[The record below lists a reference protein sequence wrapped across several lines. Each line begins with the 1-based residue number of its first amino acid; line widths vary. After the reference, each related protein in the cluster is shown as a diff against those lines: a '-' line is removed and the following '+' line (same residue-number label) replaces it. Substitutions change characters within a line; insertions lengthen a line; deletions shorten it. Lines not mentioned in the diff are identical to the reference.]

1 MELANNRVNNKVAL
15 ITGGAAGLGL
25 GIAQRLIS
33 EGATV
38 IITDVNDDLGE
49 SQANL
54 LGCRF
59 LYQDVSSE
67 QQWVSVVETLEEEY
81 GALHILVNN
90 AGIEGEA
97 VTTPETATLADWKMI
112 QKINVEGVFLGCRSA
127 IPLMRQSGGGCII
140 NISSIGSIEP
150 TPHNMA
156 YGASKA
162 AVRHMTKS
170 VALHCAKDGSKIR
183 CNSVHPGVIRTAML
197 GRLAIER
204 AKGLSISEDE
214 LFSKYQAEIPQN
226 EFQEIEDIANAVLFL
241 ASDEARHITGLKVT
255 VDGGLTM
262 EG

>member
-1 MELANNRVNNKVAL
+1 MTWKLTDKPIAL
-15 ITGGAAGLGL
+15 ITGGAQ
-25 GIAQRLIS
+25 GIGYASAEAIAENGAQIVLADINA
-33 EGATV
+33 EGVRAAAEKMGNNTLA
-38 IITDVNDDLGE
+38 ITCDLGE
-49 SQANL
+49 PEQIQQMFDQIEAER
-54 LGCRF
+54 GP
-59 LYQDVSSE
+59 VS
-67 QQWVSVVETLEEEY
+67 
-81 GALHILVNN
+81 ILVNN

-214 LFSKYQAEIPQN
+214 LFSEYQAEIPQN

-241 ASDEARHITGLKVT
+241 ASDEARHITALK
-255 VDGGLTM
+255 
-262 EG
+262 

>member
-1 MELANNRVNNKVAL
+1 MELACKRVKDKVAL
-15 ITGGAAGLGL
+15 ITGGAAGLGF

-33 EGATV
+33 EGAIV
-38 IITDVNDDLGE
+38 VITDVNAELGK
-49 SQANL
+49 SQAAL
-54 LGCRF
+54 LGCKF
-59 LYQDVSSE
+59 LLQDVSNELNWSE
-67 QQWVSVVETLEEEY
+67 VIDRVELQY

-90 AGIEGEA
+90 AGIEGEP
-97 VTTPETATLADWKMI
+97 VTNPETATLAGWQMV
-112 QKINVEGVFLGCRSA
+112 QQVNVEGVFLGCRAA
-127 IPLMRQSGGGCII
+127 IPLMRRSGGGAII

-150 TPHNMA
+150 TPNNMA

-197 GRLAIER
+197 GRLTIER
-204 AKGLSISEDE
+204 SKDLCLSEDE
-214 LFSKYQAEIPQN
+214 LLADYQVEIPQN
-226 EFQEIEDIANAVLFL
+226 ELQEVEDIANAVLFL
-241 ASDEARHITGLKVT
+241 ASDEARHITGLKLT